1 MEHRDFTIEFKTED
15 YYFKLPKH
23 TPESAVANV
32 TTYEAELIVPTIIRF
47 PLLRLSAY
55 VPVKFCN
62 LPLMTTSG
70 NFIINGSPRV
80 VVHQMVRS
88 PGVYLKRQ
96 TDAKNRDTFMVSFL
110 AAVSYTHLTLP
121 TKA

>member
-1 MEHRDFTIEFKTED
+1 M
-15 YYFKLPKH
+15 
-23 TPESAVANV
+23 ANV
-32 TTYEAELIVPTIIRF
+32 TTYEAPLIVPAIIRF

-88 PGVYLKRQ
+88 PGVYFKRQ
-96 TDAKNRDTFMVSFL
+96 TDAKTVILSW
-110 AAVSYTHLTLP
+110 
-121 TKA
+121 